1 MKALPNLTFVIE
13 GDEPRDEDVDREGS
27 EAEGEGGDEDGG
39 QAKQEYVKK
48 EYVARTYVTPYGT
61 DTDVK
66 NLIVR
71 NAR

>member
-39 QAKQEYVKK
+39 QAKQEY
-48 EYVARTYVTPYGT
+48 A
-61 DTDVK
+61 
-66 NLIVR
+66 IVQYDPKDFISEMQKFSMQD
-71 NAR
+71 